1 VSAKSI
7 PKPNQKQ
14 TLVEQTVDRVH
25 ALILNQQLQPG
36 DSLPSE
42 MRLAETL
49 GVSRPVVREA
59 LRILAGRGMI
69 TIANGRNP
77 IINPVNATALV
88 QFFERA
94 TQLNAVTVIE
104 LLEVRRG
111 IEVQCIALAAER
123 RTPAHIQLLQQQ
135 IRKLD
140 DARYDLA
147 LYSELDAQL
156 HRIFALA
163 SQNQMLAYLVESL
176 GDALRQTSL
185 TGLLRRRN
193 RRELDEVH
201 RSHHALIEAVI
212 TQNTAVAVHLM
223 AEHVDGAIAAIR
235 RSSLDADALEQLP

>member
-1 VSAKSI
+1 MSALLKPSAKL
-7 PKPNQKQ
+7 

-25 ALILNQQLQPG
+25 ELILAQHLQPG
-36 DSLPSE
+36 DALPSE

-77 IINPVNATALV
+77 FVSPVNASALA

-111 IEVQCIALAAER
+111 IEVQSISLAAER
-123 RTPAHIQLLQQQ
+123 RTAAHIDILCDQLQ
-135 IRKLD
+135 KLT
-140 DARYDLA
+140 AALYDLPV
-147 LYSELDAQL
+147 YSELDAQL
-156 HRIFALA
+156 HRMFAAA
-163 SQNQMLAYLVESL
+163 SQNQMLSYLVESL

-185 TGLLRRRN
+185 TGLMRRRN
-193 RRELDEVH
+193 RLELDEVH
-201 RSHHALIEAVI
+201 RLHVELVDAVI
-212 TQNTAVAVHLM
+212 DRDSMRAATTM
-223 AEHVDGAIAAIR
+223 ARHVDVAIAAIQ
-235 RSSLDADALEQLP
+235 RSIASE

>member
-1 VSAKSI
+1 MSSKLMPKS
-7 PKPNQKQ
+7 NQKQ

-25 ALILNQQLQPG
+25 ALILNQQLQTG

-42 MRLAETL
+42 MRLADTL

-77 IINPVNATALV
+77 IISPVNATALV

-123 RTPAHIQLLQQQ
+123 RTPAHIQLLHTQ
-135 IRKLD
+135 IRKLE

-193 RRELDEVH
+193 RRELDDVH
-201 RSHHALIEAVI
+201 RGHHALIDAVI
-212 TQNTAVAVHLM
+212 AQDAALAASTM
-223 AEHVDGAIAAIR
+223 AAHVDGAIAAIR
-235 RSSLDADALEQLP
+235 RSMPDTDALEQLQ

>member
-1 VSAKSI
+1 MSSGISQKH
-7 PKPNQKQ
+7 NQKQ

-25 ALILNQQLQPG
+25 TLILSQQLQPG
-36 DSLPSE
+36 NALPSE

-77 IINPVNATALV
+77 IISPVNATALV

-111 IEVQCIALAAER
+111 IEVQSIVLAAER
-123 RTPAHIQLLQQQ
+123 RTSAHIQLLQQQ
-135 IRKLD
+135 YRKLD
-140 DARYDLA
+140 DARFDLA
-147 LYSELDAQL
+147 MYSELDAQL
-156 HRIFALA
+156 HRIIAMA
-163 SQNQMLAYLVESL
+163 SQNQMLSYLVESL

-185 TGLLRRRN
+185 AGLLRRRN
-193 RRELDEVH
+193 RSELDEVH
-201 RSHHALIEAVI
+201 RIHHDLIDAIVA
-212 TQNTAVAVHLM
+212 QNTTVAATTM
-223 AEHVDGAIAAIR
+223 ARHVDVAIAAIT
-235 RSSLDADALEQLP
+235 RSLLDTNRVEQA

>member
-1 VSAKSI
+1 MQSSAALKR
-7 PKPNQKQ
+7 NTKQ

-25 ALILNQQLQPG
+25 TLILSQQLLPG

-42 MRLAETL
+42 MRLAEML

-59 LRILAGRGMI
+59 LRILAGRGML

-77 IINPVNATALV
+77 IISPVNASALV

-111 IEVQCIALAAER
+111 IEVQSITLAAIR
-123 RTPAHIQLLQQQ
+123 RTPEHVMQIEYQLDLLE
-135 IRKLD
+135 K
-140 DARYDLA
+140 ARHDLP

-156 HRIFALA
+156 HRMFASA
-163 SQNQMLAYLVESL
+163 SQNQMLAYFVESL

-185 TGLLRRRN
+185 TGLQRRRN
-193 RRELDEVH
+193 QQELDEVH
-201 RSHHALIEAVI
+201 QMHQALVKAVI
-212 TQNTAVAVHLM
+212 ACDSVTAAQAM
-223 AEHVDGAIAAIR
+223 ARHVDTAIAAIQR
-235 RSSLDADALEQLP
+235 VDP